1 MWAKYFEMEDLW
13 LKINDEKTFGSEV
26 MYTLM
31 SDVEMVADMLEA
43 QNMSEEVAKFMAWMT
58 ELGI

>member
-1 MWAKYFEMEDLW
+1 M
-13 LKINDEKTFGSEV
+13 KINDEKTFGSEV

-43 QNMSEEVAKFMAWMT
+43 QNMSEEVAKFMA
-58 ELGI
+58 